1 VDRKI
6 CDNEALSKPEYNQ
19 YLTKVPI
26 VDRKN
31 CDTYIVLRTIL
42 FFNYSFKDINKNIK
56 FNLLNFQHRKNCD
69 TTNCDSLL
77 HKETV
82 IKIFPDSKKYK
93 PILLAIKGNG
103 SEKNKKASLPR
114 RRRRAA
120 ELNSSP
126 VDLDKWL
133 NYNINSH
140 ARDISDLKMELF
152 SRRIYPEGIATRRI
166 LEYWNNFASKAT
178 INNKNGRK
186 KIPKHRL
193 IDSQTLHVC
202 QVIIT
207 ALIRLYGKNEEDIK
221 FAIDNYQ
228 KILHNSPWYD
238 WIYNFPQFYANQ
250 KLFEDCIEGKVDSN
264 PRYFRYHSLP
274 KVIEDKDVLLKLAYD
289 QFFGEWGRKPSK
301 AERIAIQS
309 ELGLH
314 RGG

>member
-1 VDRKI
+1 
-6 CDNEALSKPEYNQ
+6 
-19 YLTKVPI
+19 
-26 VDRKN
+26 
-31 CDTYIVLRTIL
+31 
-42 FFNYSFKDINKNIK
+42 
-56 FNLLNFQHRKNCD
+56 
-69 TTNCDSLL
+69 
-77 HKETV
+77 
-82 IKIFPDSKKYK
+82 
-93 PILLAIKGNG
+93 
-103 SEKNKKASLPR
+103 
-114 RRRRAA
+114 
-120 ELNSSP
+120 
-126 VDLDKWL
+126 
-133 NYNINSH
+133 
-140 ARDISDLKMELF
+140 
-152 SRRIYPEGIATRRI
+152 
-166 LEYWNNFASKAT
+166 
-178 INNKNGRK
+178 
-186 KIPKHRL
+186 
-193 IDSQTLHVC
+193 
-202 QVIIT
+202 VIIT